1 MNVRKLMLMVGALV
15 LAVVCALVARS
26 MFTGSATPQAAAM
39 VAAEPTGPEVLV
51 ATRTLPVG
59 TIIGPDT
66 FRYQPWPKDLVGSA
80 YFIKGETPPQNLTGT
95 VVRYP
100 ITAGQPITQGALI
113 KPGDRGFLA
122 AALAPGMRA
131 VTIAVSAQSSV
142 AGFVFPGDRV
152 DLLLTQAVAGGG
164 DGQPL
169 KVTETI
175 VRNMRVLATDQ
186 KTDKTS
192 DSDGKT
198 VVHTFSN
205 VTIETTPKLSE
216 KIAVAQTI
224 GSLSLSLRSIADDR
238 MELEREIAAGE
249 IDAPADPRTEKAML
263 LQIASRP
270 SDTNT
275 TFSTGGDV
283 SRFQRSTVPPKIG
296 ETSAP
301 APTGAP
307 PPAMPRGPVIII
319 ARGNNVTKSRWG
331 GTESCVSP
339 PRSATRARPA

>member
-1 MNVRKLMLMVGALV
+1 MNVKKLMLMMGALV
-15 LAVVCALVARS
+15 LAIICALLARS
-26 MFTGSATPQAAAM
+26 MFAGSPPPQ
-39 VAAEPTGPEVLV
+39 VAADVPAVPTGPEVLV
-51 ATRTLPVG
+51 ATRTLPTG
-59 TIIGPDT
+59 TIVGPES
-66 FRYQPWPKDLVGSA
+66 FRYQPWPRDLVGSA
-80 YFIKGETPPQNLTGT
+80 YFIKGEAPAQNLTGT

-100 ITAGQPITQGALI
+100 ITAGQPITQGAVI

-131 VTIAVSAQSSV
+131 VTISVSAQSGV

-152 DLLLTQAVAGGG
+152 DLLLTQSVPGGG

-192 DSDGKT
+192 DDNGKT
-198 VVHTFSN
+198 VVTTFSN
-205 VTIETTPKLSE
+205 VTVESTPKLSE

-224 GSLSLSLRSIADDR
+224 GTLSLSLRSIADDK

-249 IDAPADPRTEKAML
+249 IDAPADPKAAKAML

-270 SDTNT
+270 IDSNPS
-275 TFSTGGDV
+275 FSTGGDV
-283 SRFQRSTVPPKIG
+283 SRFQRSTVPPRLA
-296 ETSAP
+296 TAAAP
-301 APTGAP
+301 AMAAP
-307 PPAMPRGPVIII
+307 ALSAASPIVQRGPVVMI
-319 ARGNNVTKSRWG
+319 ARGNSVTEVPLGRN
-331 GTESCVSP
+331 
-339 PRSATRARPA
+339 

>member
-1 MNVRKLMLMVGALV
+1 MNVKKLMLMIGALV

-26 MFTGSATPQAAAM
+26 MFAGSSAPQAAAA
-39 VAAEPTGPEVLV
+39 VAEPTGPEVLV
-51 ATRTLPVG
+51 ATRALPPG
-59 TIIGPDT
+59 TIIGPDA
-66 FRYQPWPKDLVGSA
+66 FRYQPWPKELVGNA

-100 ITAGQPITQGALI
+100 ITAGQPLTQGAVI

-131 VTIAVSAQSSV
+131 ITISVSAQSGV

-152 DLLLTQAVAGGG
+152 DLLLTQTVPGGG

-186 KTDKTS
+186 KTDKTT
-192 DSDGKT
+192 DDNGKT
-198 VVHTFSN
+198 VVTTFSN
-205 VTIETTPKLSE
+205 VTVESTSKLAE

-224 GSLSLSLRSIADDR
+224 GALSLSLRSIADDR

-249 IDAPADPRTEKAML
+249 IDAPSDPKAVKAML

-270 SDTNT
+270 MDTST

-283 SRFQRSTVPPKIG
+283 SRFQRSSIPPKIAVAPMPVAG
-296 ETSAP
+296 PAP
-301 APTGAP
+301 AAP
-307 PPAMPRGPVIII
+307 AAPFIPRGPVIII
-319 ARGNNVTKSRWG
+319 ARGNTVTEVPLGRN
-331 GTESCVSP
+331 
-339 PRSATRARPA
+339 